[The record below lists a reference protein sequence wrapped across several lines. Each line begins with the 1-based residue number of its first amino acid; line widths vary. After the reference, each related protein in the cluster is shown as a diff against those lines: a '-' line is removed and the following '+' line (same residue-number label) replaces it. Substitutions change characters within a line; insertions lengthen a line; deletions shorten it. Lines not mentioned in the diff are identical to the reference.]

1 MGIPWNPEWDGMV
14 AQIAQQVAAQQME
27 NALADG
33 STLSQMTPA
42 SIPSIASTNKVSH
55 LAFENAPAAH
65 ATFTTELNVW
75 RPMSPDIGMT
85 AESGGRPVLLVASG
99 GAITAADAVWFSLAV
114 NGTEVTNTQF
124 GMGLIQDANNWQV
137 IAGTWLLQSPPPRFR
152 VQLVGRRSAN
162 TAAANIGTS
171 GLPFTLLAVEV

>member
-1 MGIPWNPEWDGMV
+1 MGVPWNPEWDERIN
-14 AQIAQQVAAQQME
+14 QLAQQAAALHLE
-27 NALADG
+27 NALSDG
-33 STLSQMTPA
+33 TLLSQMTPGTV
-42 SIPSIASTNKVSH
+42 PSITSTAKVSH

-65 ATFTTELNVW
+65 ATFTAELNVW

-124 GMGLIQDANNWQV
+124 GMGLIQDPNNWQV

-162 TAAANIGTS
+162 TAAASIGTS
-171 GLPFTLLAVEV
+171 GLPFTILAVEV